1 MLESFRQVKYST
13 KNKDGNKVDG
23 SNGRKNYMDNW
34 YFSNEEKERLVKKL
48 TDELPALRGAVKASQ
63 DEIANAIGVS
73 RQTYCA
79 IETKKRKMSWNN
91 YMALILFFD
100 YNPNSH
106 YTIRQLDAFPYKLD
120 ECWLTGKMDQANEA
134 NL

>member
-1 MLESFRQVKYST
+1 M
-13 KNKDGNKVDG
+13 GNLQR
-23 SNGRKNYMDNW
+23 RKTYMDYW
-34 YFSNEEKERLVKKL
+34 DFNEEEKSKLIQRL
-48 TDELPALRGAVKASQ
+48 TEELPALRGAVKASQ
-63 DEIANAIGVS
+63 DEIARAVGIS

-91 YMALILFFD
+91 YMALVLFFD

-120 ECWLTGKMDQANEA
+120 ECWLAGKIDQASGEE
-134 NL
+134 